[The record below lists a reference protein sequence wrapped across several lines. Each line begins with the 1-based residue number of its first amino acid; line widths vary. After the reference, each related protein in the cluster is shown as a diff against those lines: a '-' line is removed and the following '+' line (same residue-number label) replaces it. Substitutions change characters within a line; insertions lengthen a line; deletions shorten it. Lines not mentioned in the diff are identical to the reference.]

1 MAEYN
6 VYGHNN
12 LNVEE
17 DMFYVCTCDSME
29 TAKFVVD
36 ALDYKETLGGKL
48 ETVNYKYYIFKKLE
62 K

>member
-1 MAEYN
+1 MLWRMY
-6 VYGHNN
+6 
-12 LNVEE
+12 LIQ